1 MLNYLEKT
9 TRADLAFSVHQC
21 ARFCENPRLSHEKA
35 VHKIIRYL
43 KSTKKMGMI
52 FTPDQSKGIECY
64 VDADFAGGWNSID
77 SNCPA
82 NVLSRTG
89 YVIMY
94 CGCPLV
100 WSSKLQT
107 EIALSTT
114 EAEYIALS
122 QSMRE
127 LIPLI
132 GMLSEISPV
141 FGVVKRPPDI
151 KCSLF
156 EDNNSCLT
164 LAKAPRM
171 NPRTKY
177 ISLKYHHFRSYVAQG
192 IVQIFPID
200 TLEQTADI
208 FTKPLDDKKFKY
220 LRMKLCGW

>member
-1 MLNYLEKT
+1 
-9 TRADLAFSVHQC
+9 
-21 ARFCENPRLSHEKA
+21 
-35 VHKIIRYL
+35 
-43 KSTKKMGMI
+43 MGMI

-64 VDADFAGGWNSID
+64 VNADFGGGWNSID

-141 FGVVKRPPDI
+141 FGVVKRPPNI

-200 TLEQTADI
+200 TLEQPADLL
-208 FTKPLDDKKFKY
+208 TKPLDLVSFLKHR
-220 LRMKLCGW
+220 LTIMGW